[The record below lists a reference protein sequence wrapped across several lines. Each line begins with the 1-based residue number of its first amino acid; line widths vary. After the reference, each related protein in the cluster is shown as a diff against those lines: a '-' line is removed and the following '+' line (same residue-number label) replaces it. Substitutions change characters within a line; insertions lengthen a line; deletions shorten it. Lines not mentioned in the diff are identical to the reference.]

1 MNYIA
6 HLNKVLNLFV
16 KDLNL
21 NPTHISLYMA
31 LFREWNSNRFSQ
43 KFKVQRKLIMNAA
56 KIGSNSTYHR
66 CINDLHNSR
75 YIIYNPSKNPHRGTE
90 IQMAKFQLCTA
101 PQTVPPSPRDVLDMG
116 PYSSNK
122 VPVTIYK
129 HINEKEGRPFN
140 ELEVIKFFKERGQ
153 IPAQGLK
160 FFRYYESN
168 RWMTSKKELIKDWKS
183 LAETWILN
191 ESRKGNG
198 KNPHYFK
205 DHLQTTKFKN
215 YDEPL

>member
-1 MNYIA
+1 MNYIS
-6 HLNKVLNLFV
+6 HLNKILNLFV

-31 LFREWNSNRFSQ
+31 LFREWNSNHFSQ
-43 KFKVQRKLIMNAA
+43 EFIVKRKLIMDAA
-56 KIGSNSTYHR
+56 KIGSKTTYHR

-75 YIIYNPSKNPHRGTE
+75 YIIYDPSNNPHKGTVV
-90 IQMAKFQLCTA
+90 QMARFSSG
-101 PQTVPPSPRDVLDMG
+101 TVPKPIQQPTPDVLNSE
-116 PYSSNK
+116 PYSPVN

-129 HINEKEGRPFN
+129 HINDKEGRPLN
-140 ELEVIKFFKERGQ
+140 EHEVIKFFKERGQ

-160 FFRYYESN
+160 FFRHYESN
-168 RWMTSKKELIKDWKS
+168 QWMTSKKELIKDWKS

-191 ESRKGNG
+191 ENRNGNV
-198 KNPHYFK
+198 KHSNYFK
-205 DHLQTTKFKN
+205 DHLHTTRYKN